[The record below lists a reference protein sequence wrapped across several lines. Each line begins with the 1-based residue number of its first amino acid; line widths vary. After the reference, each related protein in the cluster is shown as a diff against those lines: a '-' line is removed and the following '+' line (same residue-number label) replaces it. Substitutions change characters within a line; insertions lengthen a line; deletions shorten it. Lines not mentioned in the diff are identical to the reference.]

1 MVTGRRLSRRVAF
14 PVRAECGVLVVCE
27 TEAPIGFAARP
38 PLPSGTWIPLAPG
51 GRLSNPEEELKD
63 GVWGCA
69 GGKMAAASVS
79 AASDSQFSVRGGNR
93 VGSRWACTALRVASL
108 FRGPAIWRQPSSRRM
123 AGCPRPR
130 ATPGGCNCVF
140 WSTSFSTLR
149 SLVLSAGALERC
161 PEPGWCTLRPANTK
175 LCRSRERNGPS
186 RKLTN
191 R

>member
-1 MVTGRRLSRRVAF
+1 MAAWRHTHVQLLSPAAPGSRPPPAAAGCSSRRLSPSCTRRAAS
-14 PVRAECGVLVVCE
+14 PCPRATGREHRG
-27 TEAPIGFAARP
+27 AAA
-38 PLPSGTWIPLAPG
+38 LASQEGP
-51 GRLSNPEEELKD
+51 
-63 GVWGCA
+63 
-69 GGKMAAASVS
+69 AASVS

-191 R
+191 RAS